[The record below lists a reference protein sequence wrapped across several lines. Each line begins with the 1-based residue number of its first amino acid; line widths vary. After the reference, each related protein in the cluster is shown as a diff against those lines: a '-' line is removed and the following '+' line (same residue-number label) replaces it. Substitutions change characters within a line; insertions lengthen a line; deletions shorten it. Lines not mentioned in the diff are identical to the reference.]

1 MKDENSNQLLF
12 LTHILLLPEAEP
24 VSNINLIKGSHNKKR
39 CAHNFSAYI
48 KRRRRQS
55 SRD

>member
-1 MKDENSNQLLF
+1 MKDENLYLLLF
-12 LTHILLLPEAEP
+12 LTHILLFSEAEP
-24 VSNINLIKGSHNKKR
+24 VSNINFIKGSHNKKR

>member
-1 MKDENSNQLLF
+1 MKDENLNLFLL
-12 LTHILLLPEAEP
+12 LTHILLFPEAEL

-39 CAHNFSAYI
+39 CAQNFSAYI